1 MNQTDEI
8 PYALAPNGCRYY
20 VEDAEHDRRA
30 EIKQHNQCAACLKL
44 ILFILGFYKPRADL
58 HVASHF
64 KHRPGDL
71 ETCIGYVQLR
81 KSTSCVTSL
90 IENSKKAN
98 KEFVLECESFNCVQI
113 VPPPYIIAFD
123 EANVTYHE
131 ALQYREGL
139 NDIYGDA
146 SDSAIKN
153 KTFRIKANKNCP
165 LFNNSRCQSCEA
177 EKCLRDLAAQT
188 ALVQRLEAEKEREVV
203 RVAATQR
210 ALVQR
215 SLLQRLAETEPCAI
229 ELDDGTYR
237 EAMCKAAAVG
247 QSVLTQCLAE
257 KKQEAMHE
265 AVAQCALAPGLVP
278 ETKPAVESASVKKA
292 QDKKRKAD
300 NDQRLRKETRDQQY
314 GQIDADYPQ
323 AEVRFALF
331 NQGSIELTNTELH
344 LLRNQVCGFTGKKTK
359 SGDVDI
365 FPPDARYSGP
375 VLESRKTYRKLLY
388 KSVNPTPCIGCGTPQ
403 NRSVAL
409 YPFDTNTP
417 YLLCN
422 KCS

>member
-237 EAMCKAAAVG
+237 EAMCKAAAV
-247 QSVLTQCLAE
+247 
-257 KKQEAMHE
+257 
-265 AVAQCALAPGLVP
+265 
-278 ETKPAVESASVKKA
+278 ESASVKKA

-331 NQGSIELTNTELH
+331 NEGSIELTNTELH

-417 YLLCN
+417 YLSCN